1 MSILLVKKLSFFSLV
16 ILLLCY
22 YAYAQADTHSTKS
35 LQINAAA
42 LTQLYGDDANYL
54 WLKNLQFTAQ
64 THDAMEFISSA
75 VSHGFNPADY
85 HYDLLTY
92 LEPESSTEQAQQF
105 EFLLSDGL
113 LKLMQDIAIGQ
124 QDPAEADPDWQIPR
138 TEFNAIE
145 YLQQAL
151 INKQLKHQLTE
162 LAPKLAEY
170 QILGSAHARYQ
181 TYVDRGGWPKIPETP
196 LLNPGDRHA
205 SIPAIRARLA
215 VTNNAL
221 VNANKE
227 PRFYDPALV
236 KSVKQFQH
244 RHGLKVDGIIGSETR
259 LAMNV
264 SAQQR
269 LEQIELNLDRLRW
282 LPRNLGS
289 RYVLVNIPNYHLSA
303 IEDGKKKLDMR
314 VIVGKQKR
322 PTPSFASQMSHL
334 VFNPYWNV
342 PNKLAR
348 LDLLPKQQ
356 ADRSYFYLRDI
367 RVYPSGEARDELD
380 PYSIDWHSVSNR
392 HFPCTLRQD
401 PGDHNA
407 LGKIKFVM
415 PNQWSIYLHDTP
427 KKSLFQEAQRNFSS
441 GCIRVEDPD
450 ALALFS
456 LANSPQQSSINDAIA
471 SGENHWHKLKQPINV
486 YTTYFTAWADKDGFI
501 FAPDSYKRDHH
512 HAKHL

>member
-1 MSILLVKKLSFFSLV
+1 MSIALVKKLRFFSLV

-22 YAYAQADTHSTKS
+22 NAYAQEDTHSTKP
-35 LQINAAA
+35 LQINTAA
-42 LTQLYGDDANYL
+42 LTQLYGNDANYL
-54 WLKNLQFTAQ
+54 WLKSRQYTNQ

-75 VSHGFNPADY
+75 ITHGLDPINY
-85 HYDLLTY
+85 HYDLLEY
-92 LEPESSTEQAQQF
+92 LDPESDPKQAQQF
-105 EFLLSDGL
+105 DLLLSDGL
-113 LKLMQDIAIGQ
+113 LKLMQDIAIGRRNPVDT
-124 QDPAEADPDWQIPR
+124 DPEWKIPR
-138 TEFNAIE
+138 AKFDGIA

-151 INKQLKHQLTE
+151 INKNFKQQLDALSPT
-162 LAPKLAEY
+162 LAEY

-181 TYVDRGGWPKIPETP
+181 TYVDKGGWSGIPEIP

-221 VNANKE
+221 VHTNKAQ
-227 PRFYDPALV
+227 RFYDPVLV
-236 KSVKQFQH
+236 EAVKQFQH
-244 RHGLKVDGIIGSETR
+244 RHGLKRDGIIGSETR
-259 LAMNV
+259 SAMNV
-264 SAQQR
+264 PAQHR

-289 RYVLVNIPNYHLSA
+289 RYVLVNIPNYNLSA
-303 IEDGKKKLDMR
+303 IEDGKTKLDMR
-314 VIVGKQKR
+314 VIVGQQKR

-367 RVYPSGEARDELD
+367 RVYHTGEAHDELD
-380 PYSIDWHSVSNR
+380 PYSIDWHSVSKR
-392 HFPCTLRQD
+392 HFPYTLRQD

-456 LANSPQQSSINDAIA
+456 LANSPQQSSISDAIA
-471 SGENHWHKLKQPINV
+471 SGENHWHKLKDPINV

-512 HAKHL
+512 HAKQL